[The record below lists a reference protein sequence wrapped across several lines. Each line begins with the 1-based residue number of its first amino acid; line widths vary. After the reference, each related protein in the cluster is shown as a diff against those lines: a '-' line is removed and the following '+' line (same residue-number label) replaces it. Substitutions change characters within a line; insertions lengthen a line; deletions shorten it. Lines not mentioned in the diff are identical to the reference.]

1 MRDPGPGDGHRD
13 ATIARGGRFALAHNP
28 ETLVGSERAFGLA
41 LRALDGVETPS
52 LVMMTA
58 RCPIPGRDHGDS
70 YIAGRGRFA
79 LAHNPETLV
88 GSERAFGLAL
98 RALDGV
104 ETPSLVMMTAPCPMT
119 AVLRQGLLY
128 RPDGCACPRHAAPLM
143 AALKLNVPTK

>member
-13 ATIARGGRFALAHNP
+13 ATIARG
-28 ETLVGSERAFGLA
+28 
-41 LRALDGVETPS
+41 
-52 LVMMTA
+52 
-58 RCPIPGRDHGDS
+58 
-70 YIAGRGRFA
+70 GRFA